1 MEVASLVP
9 PPEERQKVENLK
21 NTSIKSRFELKNKL
35 FPYKGNPEKDFADPP
50 PPAPVEIKP
59 EKTDKKKQLMQ
70 ELKEEGT
77 KELKLANNSKVVI
90 PTKDTN
96 LPGENSTK
104 RGSVKDKPA
113 VEVEKLYKSEMPKNN
128 PADRLPPGFLQSMPV
143 KNQPD
148 NKQKTMK
155 KKSTKKKGSG
165 KKKSLKDEAAATG
178 SKAKEDSML
187 KENKSNRESVGG
199 NNSKEAK
206 AADNSKSGSN
216 KSRKEM
222 SKIEQEEK
230 DEEMQNR
237 INKLKNSKD
246 SNKKVVVLKFFFISL
261 FIIALYTGLFVW
273 IFVLVK
279 NQRKIISIVYNI
291 GTLANNIKL
300 SVLVFAENI
309 ALCDYYSAAQPSVT
323 TFYKNTGEVL
333 YDKMHSQSYLYGNYL
348 SQDIREFPPGYS
360 SFEETFRS
368 IVLVS
373 ACSNYLSPKRSIRS
387 LC

>member
-1 MEVASLVP
+1 
-9 PPEERQKVENLK
+9 
-21 NTSIKSRFELKNKL
+21 
-35 FPYKGNPEKDFADPP
+35 
-50 PPAPVEIKP
+50 
-59 EKTDKKKQLMQ
+59 MQ

-77 KELKLANNSKVVI
+77 KELKLANTSKVVV

-104 RGSVKDKPA
+104 RASVKDKPA
-113 VEVEKLYKSEMPKNN
+113 VEVEKLYKSEMPNN
-128 PADRLPPGFLQSMPV
+128 QTYKLPPGFLESAPPA
-143 KNQPD
+143 KKEAEG
-148 NKQKTMK
+148 KQKTMK

-165 KKKSLKDEAAATG
+165 KKKTLKEEPGATG
-178 SKAKEDSML
+178 SKVKEDSML

-206 AADNSKSGSN
+206 AGDNSKSGSN

-246 SNKKVVVLKFFFISL
+246 SNKKVVVMKFFFISL

-273 IFVLVK
+273 AFVLVK
-279 NQRKIISIVYNI
+279 NQRKIVGIVYNI
-291 GTLANNIKL
+291 GTLANHIKL

-309 ALCDYYSAAQPSVT
+309 ALCDYYSLAQPST
-323 TFYKNTGEVL
+323 TAFYKTTGEAL
-333 YDKMHSQSYLYGNYL
+333 YEKMHSQSYLYGNYL

-360 SFEETFRS
+360 SFEDTFRS
-368 IVLVS
+368 ILLVG
-373 ACSNYLSPKRSIRS
+373 ACANYLSPKRNIRTMG
-387 LC
+387 